1 MKIMN
6 PREEERN
13 KRGATRREGRGS
25 SQDVVCVLVM
35 AAGGEEMKWE
45 VCQVKSTNRLCW
57 EHNNVGAV
65 GFEFGEEF
73 YLLMSHDSKIRS
85 GSKWSPE

>member
-1 MKIMN
+1 MKIMD
-6 PREEERN
+6 PREGERN

-35 AAGGEEMKWE
+35 AAGGEEVKWGWGGLPGE

-57 EHNNVGAV
+57 EHNTVGAV
-65 GFEFGEEF
+65 GFEFGV
-73 YLLMSHDSKIRS
+73 LLIDAT
-85 GSKWSPE
+85 